1 MNSGNVNMKKV
12 KEINST
18 EFVKEVLNSDVP
30 VVVDFYTPW
39 CGPCK
44 MLAPVLERVAGEY
57 DGKVKFVKVNV
68 DDAPALA
75 ATYNI
80 SGVPTIILF
89 KDGRIADI
97 SVGFVSEGMLR
108 STINRVIENEEE
120 NESSCG
126 SGGCCCGW

>member
-1 MNSGNVNMKKV
+1 MNMKKV

-18 EFVKEVLNSDVP
+18 EFVKEVLNSDTP
-30 VVVDFYTPW
+30 VVVDFYAPW

-44 MLAPVLERVAGEY
+44 MLAPVLEKVAGEF
-57 DGKVKFVKVNV
+57 DGNVKFVKVNV

-80 SGVPTIILF
+80 TGVPTIILF
-89 KDGRIADI
+89 KDGRIADLT
-97 SVGFVSEGMLR
+97 VGFASEGMLR
-108 STINRVIENEEE
+108 SMINRVVEKEKEEDAG
-120 NESSCG
+120 SSCG

>member
-1 MNSGNVNMKKV
+1 MKMV
-12 KEINST
+12 KELNST
-18 EFVKEVLNSDVP
+18 EFVKEVLNSDLP
-30 VVVDFYTPW
+30 VVVDFYAPW

-44 MLAPVLERVAGEY
+44 MLAPVLERVAGEF

-80 SGVPTIILF
+80 SGVPTVMVF

-97 SVGFVSEGMLR
+97 AVGFSSEGMLR
-108 STINRVIENEEE
+108 SMINRVAEKDEE
-120 NESSCG
+120 NQSSCG
-126 SGGCCCGW
+126 GGSCCCGGW